1 MNLAWPTELPGLA
14 PAGYYIALR
23 VGFAYPMDEHNA
35 FPDAWVDHY
44 TRNGFMLRDPA
55 VRWAYANNGEIR
67 WSALEE
73 AESSEVLAHA
83 ARFGLRYG
91 AVVSHATSEPKEQR
105 SYGTFARE
113 DREFT
118 DEEISLLRFWVERL
132 HDEMMPRVTLTDA
145 ETEAL
150 KLVKEGLRLKEIA
163 WRLGV
168 SEGAIKQ
175 RLAGAKKKLGAKTS
189 SHAITLAVESR
200 LI

>member
-1 MNLAWPTELPGLA
+1 MNLAWPTELPALA

-23 VGFAYPMDEHNA
+23 VGFAYPMDERNA
-35 FPDAWVDHY
+35 FPQPWVDHY
-44 TRNGFMLRDPA
+44 TRKGFMLRDPA
-55 VRWAYANNGEIR
+55 VRWAYANDGEIR
-67 WSALEE
+67 WSEIEGGENSEVLEE
-73 AESSEVLAHA
+73 AAH
-83 ARFGLRYG
+83 FGLRYG

-118 DEEISLLRFWVERL
+118 DEELSLLRFWVENL
-132 HDEMMPRVTLTDA
+132 HEKLMPRVSLTAA

-150 KLVKEGLRLKEIA
+150 KLVKEGLRLKEVA

-175 RLAGAKKKLGAKTS
+175 RIAGAKKKLGAKTS